1 MKFFKTS
8 NDEKHLKG
16 SQRKDTLFT
25 EEEKKKKKEDS
36 RFLIR
41 NNVNQMTME
50 PNLKSTEKANKTKI
64 LKFYRQ

>member
-25 EEEKKKKKEDS
+25 EEEKKKKKKGQQISHQKQCKPDD
-36 RFLIR
+36 
-41 NNVNQMTME
+41 NGA
-50 PNLKSTEKANKTKI
+50 KS
-64 LKFYRQ
+64 